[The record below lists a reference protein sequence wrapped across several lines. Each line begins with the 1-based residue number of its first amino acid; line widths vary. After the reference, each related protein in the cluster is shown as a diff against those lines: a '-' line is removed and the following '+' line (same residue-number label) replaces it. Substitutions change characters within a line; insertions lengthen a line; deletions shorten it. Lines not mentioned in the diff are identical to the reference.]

1 MWIKKKFVY
10 LQCNQKTKKM
20 DIRETKQRVLTN
32 KHYYVLEHN
41 YCKQGCVKIN
51 GVEIISPALY
61 IYIITEVKNINNA
74 FEITMNL
81 NIEDCNGV
89 TIARFKNIDYNNTY
103 DFDEELSTNLQIILG
118 EIEKNENYYK

>member
-1 MWIKKKFVY
+1 M
-10 LQCNQKTKKM
+10 QCNQKQKKM

-51 GVEIISPALY
+51 GVEIISQALY
-61 IYIITEVKNINNA
+61 IYIITEVKNINNEHY
-74 FEITMNL
+74 EITMNL

-89 TIARFKNIDYNNTY
+89 TIAKLQNIDGYNINTY